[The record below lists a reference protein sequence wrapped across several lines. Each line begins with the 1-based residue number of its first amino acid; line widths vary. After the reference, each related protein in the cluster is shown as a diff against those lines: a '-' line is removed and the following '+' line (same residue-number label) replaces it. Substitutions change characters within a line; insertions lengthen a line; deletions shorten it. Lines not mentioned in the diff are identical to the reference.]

1 MFSSFHTDHS
11 RQSITNFWRPVG
23 PVAGER
29 LNDGTLS
36 SGEQQLTV
44 LVDLGKPSW
53 EDEDA
58 RMLQNDLQ

>member
-11 RQSITNFWRPVG
+11 RQSISNFWR

-29 LNDGTLS
+29 LDDGTLS

-44 LVDLGKPSW
+44 LVDVGKPSW

-58 RMLQNDLQ
+58 RMLQHDLQ